1 MDLTLTP
8 RQRAAQWDRQG
19 KRGKKRKRER
29 ERERERKRR
38 RKRKRHNAHLGG
50 SGCDL
55 HEFGVPPCDKPGQS
69 DKEDPTQA
77 RLFMAA

>member
-29 ERERERKRR
+29 ERERE
-38 RKRKRHNAHLGG
+38 
-50 SGCDL
+50 
-55 HEFGVPPCDKPGQS
+55 EE
-69 DKEDPTQA
+69 KEEEEETQCSSW
-77 RLFMAA
+77 RIRM